1 MYNNYAVLRTL
12 EVFRKAVNRKSAH
25 GFSQVLIGVQVN
37 HLLILACYV
46 CTMYIVNNHIIQ
58 HLS

>member
-1 MYNNYAVLRTL
+1 MKTMYNNYAVLRTV

-25 GFSQVLIGVQVN
+25 SFSQVLIGVQVN

-46 CTMYIVNNHIIQ
+46 CT
-58 HLS
+58 